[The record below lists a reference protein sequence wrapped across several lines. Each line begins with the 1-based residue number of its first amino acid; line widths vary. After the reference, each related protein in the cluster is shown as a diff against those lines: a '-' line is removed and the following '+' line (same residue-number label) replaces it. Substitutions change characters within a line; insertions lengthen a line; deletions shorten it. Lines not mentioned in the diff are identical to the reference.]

1 MQADPTKPILKLD
14 SPEDSVRQPGHGNAK
29 PSRTIEAAVQGQRLG
44 PKFQR
49 LRDFLDGPAQP
60 VQGQPDGLAPERLL
74 VFEVTGSVTDFVK
87 AVAKVQGLTFAGE
100 DLLDP
105 DELDDDPQVYLLVP
119 NLVALR
125 QIVLLWQTWQRGADL
140 PYGFA
145 PWRQLFLRLRDIRP
159 WGPRDR
165 VRSLDQSVLADEAEA
180 ALPGEL
186 IRLECEL
193 VFRRSNE
200 TAQAAVAIV
209 RAAITESGGQVVS
222 EARHADFDY
231 HAFLVDLPREEV
243 ARIAALQDN
252 SLAGLDPV
260 LSIMPQ
266 SRSTMIE
273 PGEGEQADAQERP
286 ELDERPIAAIFDAVP
301 LQSHSWIAN
310 WLNVS
315 DPHDLETLAVGPRVH
330 GTAMASIVVHGDRNA
345 ASSPIGKK
353 LYFRA
358 VMYAPAPDAFGNSR
372 ERFVDDRL
380 VIDLMVEAVRTMRDE
395 GYDQIVVVNLS
406 LGDPNKQYRG
416 RVSAWARA
424 IDYLSFRYG
433 VLFIVSS
440 GNVGRSLQLDDYPH
454 PDNFRA
460 STVDL
465 RKSALLRALD
475 MAKADRRLLAP
486 AESVNALSVGAWHR
500 DSLDALP
507 LPNGRYVGF
516 PECDMPNV
524 SSALGHGHKSAVKP
538 DVLFPGGR
546 EHLILAPI
554 NQPVNVRPNP
564 AGTRFGGIRVA
575 APNLPGQP
583 LDYSAWTI
591 GSSAS
596 AAYATH
602 TAHQIYE
609 ALERE
614 YGDIFVIL
622 PNSQKA
628 ALLKALLAH
637 PATWNTSDEFII
649 ATKFPVQANWDQMRR
664 EVSRHLGY
672 GFVWPPEA
680 MSCAADRAT
689 LWAAGRLLPQAA
701 VEYRLPVPN
710 DFSGTAALRSVK
722 VTLAWLSPTRPGHQS
737 YRASKLRIIPL
748 SDNTKSAVGVSPVVE
763 PPWTQTE
770 AGTLIHR
777 RWSGQAF
784 GHLPAGS
791 SISLQI
797 QREKDQG
804 PALDD
809 AIPYGLAVTVTME
822 DNAAIYDEI
831 LSRVVVKPR
840 SKVQV

>member
-1 MQADPTKPILKLD
+1 M
-14 SPEDSVRQPGHGNAK
+14 
-29 PSRTIEAAVQGQRLG
+29 
-44 PKFQR
+44 
-49 LRDFLDGPAQP
+49 
-60 VQGQPDGLAPERLL
+60 
-74 VFEVTGSVTDFVK
+74 TDFVK
-87 AVAKVQGLTFAGE
+87 AVGKVQGLTFAGE

-119 NLVALR
+119 DLAALR
-125 QIVLLWQTWQRGADL
+125 QIVSLWQTWQNGADL

-159 WGPRDR
+159 WGPQDR
-165 VRSLDQSVLADEAEA
+165 VRPLERSLLADEAES
-180 ALPGEL
+180 ALPGQS

-200 TAQAAVAIV
+200 TAQTAVTIV
-209 RAAITESGGQVVS
+209 QAAIIASGGQIVS
-222 EARHADFDY
+222 EARHPDFDY
-231 HAFLVDLPREEV
+231 HALLVDLPREEV
-243 ARIAALQDN
+243 ARIAALQVD

-266 SRSTMIE
+266 SRSTTIE
-273 PGEGEQADAQERP
+273 PGEGEQADALEQP
-286 ELDERPIAAIFDAVP
+286 ELNEQPIVAIFDAVP
-301 LQSHSWIAN
+301 LQSHPWIAS

-315 DPHDLETLAVGPRVH
+315 DPHDLEALAVGPRVH

-345 ASSPIGKK
+345 VSPPIGKK
-353 LYFRA
+353 VYFRA
-358 VMYAPAPDAFGNSR
+358 VMYAPAPDAFGHSR

-380 VIDLMVEAVRTMRDE
+380 VIDLMVEAVRTMRDD
-395 GYDQIVVVNLS
+395 GYNQVVVVNLS
-406 LGDPNKQYRG
+406 LGDPNKQYSG
-416 RVSAWARA
+416 RISAWARA

-433 VLFIVSS
+433 ILFVVSS
-440 GNVGRSLQLDDYPH
+440 GNVGRPLQLDEYPH
-454 PDNFRA
+454 ADNFRM
-460 STVDL
+460 STDSL
-465 RKSALLRALD
+465 RQSALLRALD
-475 MAKADRRLLAP
+475 RVKADRRLLAP

-507 LPNGRYVGF
+507 LLNGRYIGF

-546 EHLILAPI
+546 EHLILAPA
-554 NQPVNVRPNP
+554 NHPASVSPNA

-575 APNLPGQP
+575 APSLPGQP

-596 AAYATH
+596 AAYATY

-609 ALERE
+609 VLERE
-614 YGDIFVIL
+614 YGDIFTAL
-622 PNSQKA
+622 PNLQKA
-628 ALLKALLAH
+628 SLLKAMLAH
-637 PATWNTSDEFII
+637 PATWKTSDNFII
-649 ATKFPVQANWDQMRR
+649 ATKFPVQGNWDQMRR

-672 GFVWPPEA
+672 GFVWPAEA

-689 LWAAGRLLPQAA
+689 LWAAGRLLPQEA

-722 VTLAWLSPTRPGHQS
+722 ATLAWLSPIRPGHQS

-748 SDNTKSAVGVSPVVE
+748 SDNVKSAVGVTPAVE

-784 GHLPAGS
+784 GHLAAGS
-791 SISLQI
+791 SILLQI

-809 AIPYGLAVTVTME
+809 AIPYGLAVTLTME
-822 DNAAIYDEI
+822 DNPAIYEEV
-831 LSRVVVKPR
+831 LSRVAVKPR
-840 SKVQV
+840 SRVQV